1 MTERELDAGARA
13 LYGDMRI
20 PGRPMEPYDQLTAI
34 SRGRWRTWAG
44 LVLEAAE
51 QVREDD
57 ATEAAA

>member
-13 LYGDMRI
+13 LYADMKI
-20 PGRPMEPYDQLTAI
+20 PGRKMPAYDELPAI